1 MGAVFK
7 TVSEVR
13 AANIAAGGCFF
24 SRPNMLHVGDT
35 LRSFALWRDPQGE
48 LYLYRKPSAIVKGAS
63 CRDDEPQVRQ
73 VGFDPKLGAFWLI
86 RSSGRMVP
94 MGSEATREFYIR
106 LKKES
111 S

>member
-13 AANIAAGGCFF
+13 AANIAAGGRFF
-24 SRPNMLHVGDT
+24 SRQNMLHVGDT
-35 LRSFALWRDPQGE
+35 LQSFALWRDPQGE
-48 LYLYRKPSAIVKGAS
+48 LFLYRKPSAIVKVRGFM
-63 CRDDEPQVRQ
+63 DGDPYVRQ
-73 VGFDPKLGAFWLI
+73 VGFDPNLGTLW
-86 RSSGRMVP
+86 RVETSGRLAP
-94 MGSEATREFYIR
+94 IDSKTTREFYIR